1 MGITSVIFGC
11 KGLELEPEERAFFT
25 KTQPWGFI
33 LFGRNVDT
41 PEQVAA
47 LVADLKSCVE
57 HDDVPILIDQEGGRV
72 RRLRPPHWPDYV
84 SGSVIGDHYK
94 QDKARGL
101 RIAWLQSRLMACDL
115 IKLGINV
122 DCLPVLDVPVP
133 GSHDVIGD
141 RAYGHDVDSVTDLG
155 LAASNGLLDGGVLP
169 VIKHIPGHGRAGV
182 DSHKALPV
190 VTDDLETLKHSD
202 FEPFKRLNKMPM
214 AMTAHVTYEAIDKEN
229 CATLS
234 KPVISDIIRE
244 FMGFDGLIMC
254 DDISMHALSGDFSE
268 RTQRAFA
275 AGCDIVLHCHG
286 IMDEMEAIIASA
298 PELTGDALRRANDAT
313 KLLHISNPCDEAALR
328 EEYAR
333 LCETEIYGQDPTEE
347 GQWHNLDAGS

>member
-190 VTDDLETLKHSD
+190 VTDDL
-202 FEPFKRLNKMPM
+202 
-214 AMTAHVTYEAIDKEN
+214 
-229 CATLS
+229 
-234 KPVISDIIRE
+234 DIIRE